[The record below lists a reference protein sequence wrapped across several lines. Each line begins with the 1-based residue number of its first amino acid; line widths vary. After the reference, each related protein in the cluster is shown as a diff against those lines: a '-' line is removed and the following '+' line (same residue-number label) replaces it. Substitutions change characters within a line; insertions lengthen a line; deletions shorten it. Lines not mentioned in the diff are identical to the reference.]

1 MATTASVRM
10 YNVGFGDA
18 FVVTVRRDDTTWRM
32 LVDCGVHNQGQTR
45 SIRDIVRAI
54 INDLKAAH
62 PEGVPRFDVVV
73 ATHHHADHISGFALE
88 EWEEV
93 DVGEVWVPFVEDP
106 EDPDAKALRAAHT
119 AAAKRLIALV
129 RRRTQNVDPGAWP
142 LDVVTAN
149 AFAMNAFGNADSVD
163 RLLGRNGK
171 SFKNAPPV
179 RYLPDIDPANNV
191 IPTPIEGVVAHVLGP
206 PRDKDHL
213 KLMHPPANAG
223 WFSLDT
229 DDSDDTAEDGV
240 PALFNPVYE
249 VRDEGALPEALR
261 EAKRELNLAGVTNDA
276 GLLAASSILER
287 AVNNTSVFFVL
298 DVAGT
303 KLLFPGDAQQG
314 AWDHVLGDEQRRA
327 LVRDVKFYKI
337 GHHGSHNA
345 TPKRYV
351 EEILVDGAH
360 AMLPWG
366 LVKRW
371 ADTIPKGTLLDALQ
385 AHQHVVTRADA
396 PVAMD
401 GVVRVHE
408 DLWSEVTFSVP

>member
-1 MATTASVRM
+1 MATTAAVRM

-18 FVVTVRRDDTTWRM
+18 FVVTVRRDGRTWRM
-32 LVDCGVHNQGQTR
+32 LVDCGVHSQGQTR
-45 SIRDIVRAI
+45 SIREVVRAI
-54 INDLKAAH
+54 IADLKAEDPQEVA
-62 PEGVPRFDVVV
+62 RLDVVV

-93 DVGEVWVPFVEDP
+93 EVGEVWVPFVEDP
-106 EDPDAKALRAAHT
+106 DDPDAKALRAVHT
-119 AAAKRLIALV
+119 ATALRLMELV
-129 RRRTQNVDPGAWP
+129 ERRTMNLDPGEWP
-142 LDVVTAN
+142 LEVVTAR
-149 AFAMNAFGNADSVD
+149 AFAMNAFGNADSTD

-171 SFKNAPPV
+171 SFKNTPPV
-179 RYLPDIDPANNV
+179 RYLPDVDPANNV
-191 IPTPIEGVVAHVLGP
+191 VATPIDGVVAHVLGP

-223 WFSLDT
+223 WFRLDV
-229 DDSDDTAEDGV
+229 DDPVEDAL
-240 PALFNPVYE
+240 PALFNPVYV
-249 VRDEGALPEALR
+249 VRDENALPQELI
-261 EAKRELNLAGVTNDA
+261 EAKKRLNLGKVTNDV
-276 GLLAASSILER
+276 GLLAASSVLER

-314 AWDHVLGDEQRRA
+314 AWDHVLNDEKSRA
-327 LVRDVKFYKI
+327 LVKDVKFYKI

-371 ADTIPKGTLLDALQ
+371 ADTIPKTELLTALH
-385 AHQHVVTRADA
+385 AHNHKVTRADA
-396 PVAMD
+396 PEEID
-401 GVVRVHE
+401 GVVKVHE
-408 DLWSEVTFSVP
+408 DLWSEVTLHVP